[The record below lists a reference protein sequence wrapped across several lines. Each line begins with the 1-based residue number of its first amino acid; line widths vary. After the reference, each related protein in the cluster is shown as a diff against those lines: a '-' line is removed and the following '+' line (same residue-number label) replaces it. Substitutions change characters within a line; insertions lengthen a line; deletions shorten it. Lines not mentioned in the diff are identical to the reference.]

1 MANFPA
7 VEEFTMEE
15 DFPTVESFQN
25 ADRAVPW
32 REVELNIPYKIIRE
46 DIQQTKKGE
55 GMILTLKSSQ
65 GIIIRAW
72 ATKLIKQHLEANQ
85 NRRQVKYI
93 LSRGLKTAEQTKNEY
108 YDFKA
113 FIGNCANCI
122 LIL

>member
-93 LSRGLKTAEQTKNEY
+93 LSRGLKTAEQTRNEY
-108 YDFKA
+108 
-113 FIGNCANCI
+113 
-122 LIL
+122 